1 MSNDSTIPGSTDMNP
16 QVSIH
21 TGSTGPRRL
30 AEKLAS
36 QNVDPDLVN
45 QTKQQ
50 IRSLVKEIAELAK
63 TDCGADDFYE
73 GFLSRTASALA
84 SMGAAIWRRESS
96 DSPLQLQYQ
105 INLKQTGL
113 ADNPQAQLRHSML
126 LTRLLETTE
135 PSLVAPQSGLGDEID
150 PNAPVNTK
158 AGNPTDFLLLVG
170 PLVVESE
177 TVGLVEIFQRP
188 GAGPTTQRGYLRFLT
203 QMCEIASDYLRNQ
216 RLKLFSQQQVMWQQ
230 LEQFIRSVHRGL
242 DTEQTVYTIAN
253 EGRRLLDCDRLS
265 IATIQGRQCR
275 IQSVSG
281 LDSIERRADQIK
293 KLNILATKV
302 VRAGQ
307 PVWYADDEQDLPPQ
321 IDSRLH
327 EYVDRAHTKMLA
339 IIPLKES
346 IPPDPSVDT
355 YETKLGKPIGALIVE
370 QLKDSTVTA
379 AFRQRVNVVVEH
391 SQTALTNSVSHNSIF
406 LMPVWR
412 MLGRMTGAFRG
423 TNLVKSVTVLA
434 LLIGSFAFLYLYQYP
449 FTLGANGNLIPKV
462 QHEIYAPID
471 GRLQEIL
478 VADTSDS
485 IVEKG
490 QVLARL
496 INNDLLVEIENMEGR
511 LKQLREQASTLRQAS
526 FAVDEIENKF
536 DRIMLEGDYSDVR
549 QSILN
554 LENEL
559 GLKRQKLKLL
569 EITSPARGQVINW
582 QARKNLI
589 RRPVSRGQNLM
600 TIVDPN
606 TDWQIEIQMPERR
619 VAHLIKTQNES
630 ETDLDVTFS
639 LVSHPGKEFTG
650 RLISLDRQ
658 LAVHSED
665 GNATLARIEFDNS
678 QIPIDLLRSGT
689 RVTAKVHCGDRSI
702 GYVVFHELIET
713 VQSSFML
720 WF

>member
-1 MSNDSTIPGSTDMNP
+1 MSNDSTISGSADMNP

-30 AEKLAS
+30 ADKLAS
-36 QNVDPDLVN
+36 KDVDHDLVN
-45 QTKQQ
+45 QTKKQ
-50 IRSLVKEIAELAK
+50 IQNLVREIAELAK
-63 TDCGADDFYE
+63 TDCGADEFYE

-84 SMGAAIWRRESS
+84 SMGAAIWRRDSG

-126 LTRLLETTE
+126 LNRLLETTE
-135 PSLVAPQSGLGDEID
+135 PTLIAPQSGLGSEID
-150 PNAPVNTK
+150 TAEPVNTK
-158 AGNPTDFLLLVG
+158 AGNPTDYLLLVG
-170 PLVVESE
+170 PLIVDAE

-216 RLKLFSQQQVMWQQ
+216 KLKLFSQQQVMWHQ

-242 DTEQTVYTIAN
+242 DTDQTVYTIAN

-265 IATIQGRQCR
+265 VAIIQGRQCR
-275 IQSVSG
+275 IKSVSG

-293 KLNILATKV
+293 KLNLLATKV

-307 PVWYADDEQDLPPQ
+307 PVWYSDDQQDLPPQ
-321 IDSRLH
+321 IESRLH
-327 EYVDRAHTKMLA
+327 DYVDRAHTKMLA
-339 IIPLKES
+339 IVPLKES
-346 IPPDPSVDT
+346 IPPDPAVDT

-370 QLKDSTVTA
+370 QLKDSSVTP
-379 AFRQRVNVVVEH
+379 AFRQRVDVVVEH
-391 SQTALTNSVSHNSIF
+391 SQTALTNSVSHNSVF

-412 MLGRMTGAFRG
+412 MLGRLTNAFRG
-423 TNLVKSVTVLA
+423 TNLIKTATVTG
-434 LLIGSFAFLYLYQYP
+434 LLVATFAFLYLYQYP
-449 FTLGANGNLIPKV
+449 FTLGANGSLIPKV

-471 GRLQEIL
+471 GRLQEFLIN
-478 VADTSDS
+478 DTSNT
-485 IVEKG
+485 IVEKD

-511 LKQLREQASTLRQAS
+511 LKQLNEQASTLRQAS

-559 GLKRQKLKLL
+559 QLERNKLKLL
-569 EITSPARGQVINW
+569 EIRSPARGQVVNW

-589 RRPVSRGQNLM
+589 RRPVSRGQNLL
-600 TIVDPN
+600 TIIDPD

-619 VAHLIKTQNES
+619 VAHLLKTKNES
-630 ETDLDVTFS
+630 DSDLKVTFS
-639 LVSHPGKEFTG
+639 LVSHPGEEFTG

-713 VQSSFML
+713 IQSSFML